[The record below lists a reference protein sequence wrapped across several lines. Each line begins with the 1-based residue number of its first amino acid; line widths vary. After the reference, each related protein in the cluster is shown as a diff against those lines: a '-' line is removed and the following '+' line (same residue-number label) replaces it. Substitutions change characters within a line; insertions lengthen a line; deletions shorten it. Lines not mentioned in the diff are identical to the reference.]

1 MTALTGIRSTL
12 DVMERF
18 GSHPIITPDQV
29 APSNS
34 AYRVRGAFNPGATV
48 VGDEIVLLLRV
59 AEDVPTGEGRV
70 AVPTIHRENDVTVT
84 HVVER
89 ELEAPGVEMVGN
101 RAVMVDG
108 VEYPTTLSHLRLARS
123 SDGINFTVDEQP
135 FLVPETD
142 GELHGVEDARITP
155 LGDRF
160 LVTYAAASSDGRAVG
175 LLETFDFETFHRL
188 GLVFPV
194 DSGDV
199 SILPDRSGGL
209 FRALHRPIGSA
220 PASLWYAESPDLL
233 HWGNHHCVLRPR
245 RTQWESAGIGGGAPA
260 IPTDDGWLQL
270 HHARGVDGN
279 GSVWAVL
286 LDRYD
291 PTRVVARGS
300 EPLLVAEAPFEVDGA
315 TPGAITVTGAVE
327 IGGEL
332 FVYYGAG
339 DQVTGL
345 ATTSTEAVLATL
357 R

>member
-1 MTALTGIRSTL
+1 MTAPTQIKSRV

-18 GSHPIITPDQV
+18 GVHPTITPDHV

-34 AYRVRGAFNPGATV
+34 AYRVRGAFNPGAAV

-70 AVPTIHRENDVTVT
+70 AVPTIHRDGGVTVT
-84 HVVER
+84 HVVEAD
-89 ELEAPGVEMVGN
+89 LNAPNVDMLDDGS
-101 RAVMVDG
+101 VMIDG
-108 VEYPTTLSHLRLARS
+108 RKQPTTLSHLRLARS
-123 SDGINFTVDEQP
+123 TDGVNFTIDEQP
-135 FLVPETD
+135 FLLPETD

-155 LGDRF
+155 VGDRF
-160 LVTYAAASSDGRAVG
+160 LVTYAAASADGRAVG

-188 GLVFPV
+188 GLVFPAGV
-194 DSGDV
+194 GDA
-199 SILPDRSGGL
+199 SIFPDRSGGL
-209 FRALHRPIGSA
+209 FRAIHRPIGSA

-245 RTQWESAGIGGGAPA
+245 RTQWESAGVGGGAPA
-260 IPTDDGWLQL
+260 IATDDGWLQL
-270 HHARGVDGN
+270 YHARGVNGC

-291 PTRVVARGS
+291 PTRVIARGS
-300 EPLLVAEAPFEVDGA
+300 EPLLVAKAPFEVDGF

-327 IGGEL
+327 RDGEL

-345 ATTSTEAVLATL
+345 ATTTIRAVLATF